1 MGEKSIP
8 DRGQGTPSINKNHSG
23 TATPNSEEGA
33 GSCGSAGVLLNPV
46 DTEGGPQEYLVLKLE
61 RKSGSGATNVP
72 GEAAPDD
79 KAASR
84 KPAEP
89 EDQSHDAAVPTSPV
103 LSQMSMPGTWLMNH
117 RRLPGM
123 LGQMTSDI
131 MGRAQLD
138 QVRLTQL

>member
-8 DRGQGTPSINKNHSG
+8 DRGQGTHPPSIHKNHSG

-33 GSCGSAGVLLNPV
+33 GSCGSAGALLNPV
-46 DTEGGPQEYLVLKLE
+46 DTEGGPQEYLVLKLD
-61 RKSGSGATNVP
+61 RKSSSGATNVL
-72 GEAAPDD
+72 GEAAPED
-79 KAASR
+79 K
-84 KPAEP
+84 
-89 EDQSHDAAVPTSPV
+89 DQCHDAAVPTSPV
-103 LSQMSMPGTWLMNH
+103 LSPMSMPGTWLMNH

-138 QVRLTQL
+138 QVRWAQL

>member
-8 DRGQGTPSINKNHSG
+8 DRGQGTHSPPINRNHSG

-33 GSCGSAGVLLNPV
+33 GSCGFAGAILNPV
-46 DTEGGPQEYLVLKLE
+46 DTKGGPQEYLVLKLE
-61 RKSGSGATNVP
+61 QKSSSGASNVP
-72 GEAAPDD
+72 GEAAPED
-79 KAASR
+79 KA
-84 KPAEP
+84 AEP

-138 QVRLTQL
+138 QVSLTQL

>member
-1 MGEKSIP
+1 M
-8 DRGQGTPSINKNHSG
+8 
-23 TATPNSEEGA
+23 
-33 GSCGSAGVLLNPV
+33 
-46 DTEGGPQEYLVLKLE
+46 DTQGGPQEYLVLKLDPK
-61 RKSGSGATNVP
+61 KSSSGATNVP
-72 GEAAPDD
+72 AEAAPH
-79 KAASR
+79 